1 MRQANHRQRARD
13 FATILMLS
21 AVAGAVAQLV
31 GAVIKIGQAAGWW
44 H

>member
-1 MRQANHRQRARD
+1 MPSAYAED
-13 FATILMLS
+13 TGVLMLS
-21 AVAGAVAQLV
+21 AVGGAVAQLV

>member
-1 MRQANHRQRARD
+1 VRQADRKHAARD
-13 FATILMLS
+13 FATILMLA

-44 H
+44 N